1 MSVIRTRNR
10 NVYPPYRSSFLILHM
25 NSIHIYFIFSLS
37 SFGHP
42 STQSSTKIGLQL
54 CICKTQ
60 FILVLLFITILFFM
74 WTTVNPLLPHAVHW
88 QTITFHRA
96 VTPSKRPQHWPWPW
110 PPALHLMVSRNEKAD
125 RFWLYH
131 VSGTHPYT
139 HKISKKQ
146 AFADHFL

>member
-1 MSVIRTRNR
+1 MCFSYSISIDSPATCTH
-10 NVYPPYRSSFLILHM
+10 YPKFCHPLFFLESTM
-25 NSIHIYFIFSLS
+25 PCIYI
-37 SFGHP
+37 P
-42 STQSSTKIGLQL
+42 NNTQGEVKVGLPL
-54 CICKTQ
+54 WVCKTQ